1 MAKLIIEH
9 ESKPKQIFDISQAQT
24 TIGRNEDNQIC
35 LKDNAVSARHCVIV
49 KQGHSY
55 YLKDLDSTNGTY
67 INEKAVKEVKLVSGD
82 KIIIGQITILFE
94 KDKNEKGKGITTV
107 IHQTSDE
114 MRKGKSYATLMTE
127 AIKEVKDHDLGKAV
141 KKAEKSQKNIEEAL
155 HDFGWSDADADRIVS
170 DVTGD
175 AKDDFSPSLIISVDK
190 PKDNERIIK
199 VKQKLTNIETGN
211 IIVFKG
217 KNYLV
222 LQIKETPEESFVTY
236 RLKEC

>member
-1 MAKLIIEH
+1 
-9 ESKPKQIFDISQAQT
+9 
-24 TIGRNEDNQIC
+24 
-35 LKDNAVSARHCVIV
+35 
-49 KQGHSY
+49 
-55 YLKDLDSTNGTY
+55 
-67 INEKAVKEVKLVSGD
+67 
-82 KIIIGQITILFE
+82 
-94 KDKNEKGKGITTV
+94 
-107 IHQTSDE
+107 
-114 MRKGKSYATLMTE
+114 MTE

-170 DVTGD
+170 VTGD